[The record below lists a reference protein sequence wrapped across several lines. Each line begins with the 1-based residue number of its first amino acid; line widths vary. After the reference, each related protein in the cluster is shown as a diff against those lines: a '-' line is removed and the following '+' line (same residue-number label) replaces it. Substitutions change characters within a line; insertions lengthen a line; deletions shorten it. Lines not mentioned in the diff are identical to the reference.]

1 MMADNVENG
10 SQGPLEH
17 LQDLEAQ
24 LAEAQSDR
32 RYANRAV
39 VIGERV
45 HEARCAYREERRAEL
60 IEELEAATGAARSVV
75 RAVVELERQGAGL
88 VDQMEQAIS
97 RIRTAETEYRQIAG
111 QSPGLFPN
119 LGQELRAALIEDPD
133 GRTRG
138 LGMVVAR
145 LWSGRPLIG
154 VENPQAGVDRVN
166 GKARQF

>member
-1 MMADNVENG
+1 MIKGTGSAPLADE
-10 SQGPLEH
+10 
-17 LQDLEAQ
+17 LEALEGQ
-24 LAEAQSDR
+24 LAEAQRSR
-32 RYANRAV
+32 RDANRAV
-39 VIGERV
+39 DLGERV

-60 IEELEAATGAARSVV
+60 IGEMEAATRAARSVV

-88 VDQMEQAIS
+88 VDQMEQAIN

-119 LGQELRAALIEDPD
+119 LGQELRAALIESPD
-133 GRTRG
+133 GRARG

-145 LWSGRPLIG
+145 LWSGRPLVG
-154 VENPQAGVDRVN
+154 VENPQAGVDRVD